1 MVGVPGKSASCRAR
15 AAGGDGRYGSQLGI
29 REVVSDAWSQ
39 YSGHESPGG
48 AKRAAYA
55 FLSGVGAPRLEVESI
70 VAYESQESAE
80 K

>member
-1 MVGVPGKSASCRAR
+1 MQGK
-15 AAGGDGRYGSQLGI
+15 GGRWRWSIWQSTWDKGSSI
-29 REVVSDAWSQ
+29 RCLEPVR
-39 YSGHESPGG
+39 GHESPGG